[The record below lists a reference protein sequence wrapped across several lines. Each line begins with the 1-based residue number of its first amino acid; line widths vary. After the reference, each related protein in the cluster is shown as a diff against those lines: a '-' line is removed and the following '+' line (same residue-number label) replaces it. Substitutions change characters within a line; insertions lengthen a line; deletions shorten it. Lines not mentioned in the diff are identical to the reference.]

1 MMDEREQ
8 LRKAVRMIR
17 EHCRKQ
23 KECKSC
29 VLHKDG
35 KEKKA
40 VYCIVDEVPEN
51 WPEIKEGE
59 NDT

>member
-8 LRKAVRMIR
+8 LREAVRMIR

-29 VLHKDG
+29 VLHRDG
-35 KEKKA
+35 K
-40 VYCIVDEVPEN
+40 
-51 WPEIKEGE
+51 
-59 NDT
+59 